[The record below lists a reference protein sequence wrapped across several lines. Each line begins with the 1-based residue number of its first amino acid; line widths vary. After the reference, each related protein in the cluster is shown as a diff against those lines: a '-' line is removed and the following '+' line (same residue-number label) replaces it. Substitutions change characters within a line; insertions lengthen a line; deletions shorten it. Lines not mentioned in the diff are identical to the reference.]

1 MKPIWVNY
9 TGQRTTES
17 GVDGFVWKTHYFHQL
32 VIPNFQPRPDSIFCS
47 LRMVLWCPISKNVSH
62 DICHHNPSYPQM
74 FSDISYTRSIV
85 VKLPI
90 DPITIP
96 SVPFRCPGQCFAWR
110 CWLPDVNGAIWE
122 PGKVPESPNRIVL
135 MKCLAESAKLF
146 SMLNHVEPI
155 QYNSIVW
162 VILRNLI
169 PFSFLAGNELNMG
182 LFPLEIRNVDECRLF
197 PNCSNFH

>member
-32 VIPNFQPRPDSIFCS
+32 VISNFQPRPDSIFCS

-62 DICHHNPSYPQM
+62 DICHHNTSYPSYPQM

-110 CWLPDVNGAIWE
+110 CWLPDVNGALRNA
-122 PGKVPESPNRIVL
+122 KCPNPHTASCWWNVQPCGIREAI
-135 MKCLAESAKLF
+135 F
-146 SMLNHVEPI
+146 NVEPCWTH
-155 QYNSIVW
+155 SI
-162 VILRNLI
+162 
-169 PFSFLAGNELNMG
+169 
-182 LFPLEIRNVDECRLF
+182 
-197 PNCSNFH
+197 